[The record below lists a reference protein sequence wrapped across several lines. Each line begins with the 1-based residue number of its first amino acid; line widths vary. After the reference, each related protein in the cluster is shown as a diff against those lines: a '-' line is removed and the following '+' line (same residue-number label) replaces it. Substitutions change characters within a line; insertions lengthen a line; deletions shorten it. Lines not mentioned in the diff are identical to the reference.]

1 MMQDLKCGACARRQR
16 WACRCRVDIIVSHH
30 VCLPGVPGHILGASP
45 RAQFGG
51 QLLGTCASIF
61 FSVAAWTLYS
71 SMYHLRDRIIIVI
84 RNSGSAEI
92 YILRCRYQYL

>member
-1 MMQDLKCGACARRQR
+1 MAAGDMMQDLKCGACARRQR

-71 SMYHLRDRIIIVI
+71 SMYHLRDIIIVI
-84 RNSGSAEI
+84 RSLDWLRFT
-92 YILRCRYQYL
+92 YILRC

>member
-1 MMQDLKCGACARRQR
+1 MVRAHDGIGGRGRALAGGRAGA
-16 WACRCRVDIIVSHH
+16 VDIIVSH

-71 SMYHLRDRIIIVI
+71 SM
-84 RNSGSAEI
+84 
-92 YILRCRYQYL
+92 

>member
-71 SMYHLRDRIIIVI
+71 SMYHLRDIIIVI
-84 RNSGSAEI
+84 RSLDWLRFT
-92 YILRCRYQYL
+92 YILRC